1 MAFDGREVICVAAE
15 FKPDVMMLDMGLP
28 SLNRY
33 EVAKQ
38 IRVQPHGKES
48 MLIAMAGY
56 GQHSDRQSSA
66 AAGFDHHLVKPAR
79 FEQLLQILYTV
90 EGRAFT

>member
-15 FKPDVMMLDMGLP
+15 FKPDVMMLDMDLP

-38 IRVQPHGKES
+38 IRVQPHGKENI
-48 MLIAMAGY
+48 LIALAGLRHAM
-56 GQHSDRQSSA
+56 GS
-66 AAGFDHHLVKPAR
+66 
-79 FEQLLQILYTV
+79 
-90 EGRAFT
+90 GRATDTRTPSRVGDFASPEG